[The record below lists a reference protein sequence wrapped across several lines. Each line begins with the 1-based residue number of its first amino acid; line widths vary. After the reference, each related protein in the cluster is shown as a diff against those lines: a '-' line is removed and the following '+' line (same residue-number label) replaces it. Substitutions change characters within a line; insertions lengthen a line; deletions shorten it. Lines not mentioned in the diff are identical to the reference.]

1 MSSDKVVVSWE
12 IVIIH
17 CYHDLAPLLK
27 CPQVA
32 EYSSSV
38 GVIRNQFVER
48 KCFTPLVLLRN
59 VKIDCFQSLP
69 RYLTSQYPR
78 TGRGL
83 AVPNYPNFYFIQ
95 MAMFLN
101 EVKVWVVGDR
111 KTPA

>member
-83 AVPNYPNFYFIQ
+83 AVPNYPNFLRNVFTLRPS
-95 MAMFLN
+95 FLPTHT
-101 EVKVWVVGDR
+101 EGTCLR
-111 KTPA
+111 S